1 MLWKKLIER
10 KVNTDSLWRGLA
22 ERREWIQFLF
32 KPKPGE
38 SHRDHSF
45 YRMLYPSIIKDIEVI
60 LVWKVIKSAKSF
72 LHLYVKGVGGHFF
85 LCLSHIDL
93 QLPSPVFAEN

>member
-60 LVWKVIKSAKSF
+60 NVLWQLIYTVFIDGFGEVELFTF
-72 LHLYVKGVGGHFF
+72 LW
-85 LCLSHIDL
+85 
-93 QLPSPVFAEN
+93 

>member
-60 LVWKVIKSAKSF
+60 NVLWQPIWDGNPAKKSADSDSGF
-72 LHLYVKGVGGHFF
+72 YCIFF
-85 LCLSHIDL
+85 ALRNRIRIPI
-93 QLPSPVFAEN
+93 LPT